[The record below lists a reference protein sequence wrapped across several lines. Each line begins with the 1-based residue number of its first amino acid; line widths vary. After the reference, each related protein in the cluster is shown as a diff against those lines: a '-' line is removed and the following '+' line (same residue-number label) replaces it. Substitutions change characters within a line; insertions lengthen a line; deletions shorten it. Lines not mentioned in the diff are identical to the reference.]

1 MGNHG
6 IGTNAPPIAPAIK
19 STTTRPRYRRTWSRE
34 SGDLVILATH
44 LRERSGYYGRR
55 VLPPELLAPPT
66 GVIPEHWRSGR
77 CFRAGGLALASGVAI
92 TVAPRRSAAPGVHP
106 ACREARL
113 PWMWRLDAEPSKWR
127 VTLRSGDVIEVW
139 ADGFTSA
146 DQPGRH
152 VFNVLVEVDEEP
164 DPSINVVGRSPSNP
178 HRMLIAVASFPSEA
192 VVSTLS
198 VDD

>member
-1 MGNHG
+1 
-6 IGTNAPPIAPAIK
+6 
-19 STTTRPRYRRTWSRE
+19 
-34 SGDLVILATH
+34 
-44 LRERSGYYGRR
+44 
-55 VLPPELLAPPT
+55 
-66 GVIPEHWRSGR
+66 
-77 CFRAGGLALASGVAI
+77 
-92 TVAPRRSAAPGVHP
+92 
-106 ACREARL
+106 
-113 PWMWRLDAEPSKWR
+113 MWRLDAEPSKWR